1 MCTCFIVG
9 IVDFISIH
17 LGGRAPRAVVLALHR
32 EVVETHHQHFSFPPS
47 SQQLS
52 EAVQQVVKERR
63 MTWFQFAQYLLR
75 SKETCPLVFEIS
87 NYTCGESDSGDSVHS
102 PNYVTINLLLLL
114 ILQSVFVMCSRKC

>member
-1 MCTCFIVG
+1 M
-9 IVDFISIH
+9 DFISIH

-75 SKETCPLVFEIS
+75 SKETCPFVFEIS

-102 PNYVTINLLLLL
+102 PSYVAINLLLLL